1 LEELELVEDVR
12 YVVAGVEVGL
22 KGSEW
27 RGREEEDKDARV
39 PDAT

>member
-27 RGREEEDKDARV
+27 RGRKKIKMQEH
-39 PDAT
+39 

>member
-22 KGSEW
+22 KGPEW
-27 RGREEEDKDARV
+27 RGGRR
-39 PDAT
+39 